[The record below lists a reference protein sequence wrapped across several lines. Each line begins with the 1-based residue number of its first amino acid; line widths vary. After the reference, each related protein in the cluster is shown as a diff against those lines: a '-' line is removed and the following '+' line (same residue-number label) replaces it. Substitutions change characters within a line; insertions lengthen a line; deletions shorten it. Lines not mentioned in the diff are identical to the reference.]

1 MKEKNIENRI
11 KRHLKEIGAYYV
23 KFHATGFTRSGVP
36 DILACIGGRFVA
48 IEVKQENGRVSD
60 LQEAHQRQII
70 AAGGVAIIV
79 WSYEGYLQ
87 ALKNESLI

>member
-1 MKEKNIENRI
+1 MKEKHIENQI
-11 KRHLKEIGAYYV
+11 KKHLKQIGAYYV

-48 IEVKQENGRVSD
+48 IEVKQDAGRVSA
-60 LQEAHQRQII
+60 LQEAHQRQIR
-70 AAGGVAIIV
+70 AAGGVSIIV

-87 ALKNESLI
+87 ALVNEGLI

>member
-1 MKEKNIENRI
+1 MREKHIENQI
-11 KRHLKEIGAYYV
+11 KKHLKEIGAYYV

-48 IEVKQENGRVSD
+48 IEVKQENGQVSA
-60 LQEAHQRQII
+60 LQEAHQRQVI

-79 WSYEGYLQ
+79 WSFDGYLH
-87 ALKNESLI
+87 ALKHEGLI